1 MPAVR
6 TKLRTTEAAWRGELT
21 LLLSM
26 TGHGEAHRHEQKVA
40 VAVEVRTV
48 NNRYFKL
55 SFRASEGYASLEPY
69 LEPVVREQVRR
80 GTVQVNLRI
89 DREPTAD
96 DYRFNDAVLIGYCR
110 HLDRLIEEDKIAPHE
125 VRIESLMMLPG
136 VVTEKTGGW
145 DLVESLWPLV
155 EPVLKEALA
164 NLAKMRVEEGRAM
177 QSDLAANLKVV
188 AQELRHVEERAP
200 LVVESYRQRLGER
213 LNKLLSEFGVTVNPT
228 DIIREVGL
236 FAERCDISEE
246 IVRLRS
252 HLDQFDSVMRQEETP
267 GRKLEFITQEMV
279 RETNTIGSKA
289 NDAEIARHVI
299 EIKSIIERI
308 REMIQNVE

>member
-1 MPAVR
+1 
-6 TKLRTTEAAWRGELT
+6 
-21 LLLSM
+21 M
-26 TGHGEAHRHEQKVA
+26 TGHGEAHRHEQNVT

-55 SFRASEGYASLEPY
+55 SFRASEGYSSLEPY
-69 LEPVVREQVRR
+69 VEPVVREQIHR

-89 DREPTAD
+89 DRQPTAD
-96 DYRFNDAVLIGYCR
+96 DYRFNDEVLIGYSR
-110 HLDRLIEEDKIAPHE
+110 HLDRLMEEDKIAPHE
-125 VRIESLMMLPG
+125 IRVESLMMLPG
-136 VVTEKTGGW
+136 VVTEKVGDWGIM
-145 DLVESLWPLV
+145 ESLWPRV

-164 NLAKMRVEEGRAM
+164 SVAKMRVEEGRAM
-177 QSDLAANLKVV
+177 HSDLAANLKVV
-188 AQELRHVEERAP
+188 AQELRQIEERAP
-200 LVVESYRQRLGER
+200 VVVESYRTRLGER
-213 LNKLLSEFGVTVNPT
+213 LNKLLAEFGVTINPT
-228 DIIREVGL
+228 DVVREVGL

-299 EIKSIIERI
+299 GIKSVVERI